1 MTSHKNRSQWT
12 LLSQRRVRALA
23 LMLLVAATAHGAMA
37 FESGQPAEQWRIGQ
51 PHFTSLSSAGVPKQK
66 AAALT
71 GQVVHLGGTTVK
83 APHPL
88 ACASAQYEYILTPA
102 EGLFQ
107 GTLPPPARRSARHLG
122 VRVLPLLSLRV
133 TCDAGVFDYH
143 LLSPNQAL
151 LGLDGTVWR
160 LQRRAAESS
169 PEAAVRD
176 LLHVHFVH
184 DMGFNPASAAR
195 KRSHLSPALARAIA
209 AYFARPQPADAVP
222 AINGDPFTDT
232 QEYPARFVIGRA
244 VTDGNSAQV
253 PVHLGE
259 AKQARVVHAVLRRV
273 GGRWRVDDLRYDDG
287 RSLRR
292 LLQPQ

>member
-1 MTSHKNRSQWT
+1 MTSHKNRSPWT

-23 LMLLVAATAHGAMA
+23 LMLLVATAHGAVA
-37 FESGQPAEQWRIGQ
+37 FESGQPAEQWRIGP
-51 PHFTSLSSAGVPKQK
+51 PHPTSLGSAGVPKPK

-88 ACASAQYEYILTPA
+88 ACDGAQYEYTLTPA

-107 GTLPPPARRSARHLG
+107 GTLAPPAERSARQLG

-133 TCDAGVFDYH
+133 TCDGGVFDYH
-143 LLSPNQAL
+143 LLSPDQAL

-169 PEAAVRD
+169 PEAALRD
-176 LLHVHFVH
+176 LLYVHLVH
-184 DMGFNPASAAR
+184 DMGFNRASVAR

-209 AYFARPQPADAVP
+209 AYFARPQPADTVP

-232 QEYPARFVIGRA
+232 QEYPTRFVIGRG
-244 VTDGNSAQV
+244 VIDGESAQV
-253 PVHLGE
+253 PVNLGE

>member
-1 MTSHKNRSQWT
+1 MTSQHNRSPWT
-12 LLSQRRVRALA
+12 FPIPRRARSLA
-23 LMLLVAATAHGAMA
+23 LLLLVATAHGAMA
-37 FESGQPAEQWRIGQ
+37 FESGQPAEQWRIGP
-51 PHFTSLSSAGVPKQK
+51 PHPTSLGSAGVPKPK

-88 ACASAQYEYILTPA
+88 ACDGAQYEYTLTPA

-107 GTLPPPARRSARHLG
+107 GTLPPPAQRSARQLG
-122 VRVLPLLSLRV
+122 VQVLPLLSLRV
-133 TCDAGVFDYH
+133 TCDGGVFDYH
-143 LLSPNQAL
+143 LLSSDQAL
-151 LGLDGTVWR
+151 LGLDGRVWR

-169 PEAAVRD
+169 PESAVRD
-176 LLHVHFVH
+176 LLHVHLVH
-184 DMGFNPASAAR
+184 DMGFSRASVAR

-209 AYFARPQPADAVP
+209 AYFSRPQPADAVP

-232 QEYPARFVIGRA
+232 QEYPARFVIGRG
-244 VTDGNSAQV
+244 VIDGDSAQV
-253 PVHLGE
+253 PVNLGE
-259 AKQARVVHAVLRRV
+259 AKQARVVQALLRRV

-287 RSLRR
+287 RSLRK